1 MDLTLKQIKEQS
13 CNQEIENK
21 TKQKAVED
29 TEISKA
35 LLKAQ
40 QAFAGVADEL
50 GVQNEEDV
58 QSLVDELR

>member
-1 MDLTLKQIKEQS
+1 MALTPKQIKEQTR
-13 CNQEIENK
+13 NQEIENT
-21 TKQKAVED
+21 TKQKMVED
-29 TEISKA
+29 AEASKV

>member
-1 MDLTLKQIKEQS
+1 MDLTLKQIKEQTR
-13 CNQEIENK
+13 NQEIENT
-21 TKQKAVED
+21 TKQKMVED
-29 TEISKA
+29 TEASKV

>member
-1 MDLTLKQIKEQS
+1 
-13 CNQEIENK
+13 
-21 TKQKAVED
+21 VED